1 MDFGRLPS
9 LEGVSFALPPLPEHS
24 RRLLAWHGETRAP
37 ELRSRDQQAPTQ
49 GALSRDEVA
58 TPRAPSRDEVAT
70 PHGAPSR
77 HETSPLRL
85 ASAGTW
91 LRTGAPAWARKD
103 WVGRLYPPGTSDKE
117 FLRTYARRVDAIE
130 LNASYYR
137 VPSEEVLDAW
147 AAETP
152 ERFRFCPKVHQSIT
166 HRRALDESADE
177 AMSFARRLLRLGPR
191 LGPGF
196 VQLPPWLDAA
206 GLAGLDALLAAL
218 PEAFRVAVEFRHPSW
233 FPRPHELREDA
244 VRVLERHGA
253 GAVITDVA
261 GRRDVCHA
269 AVTAPFVMVRYV
281 GNGLHPTDL
290 PRADVWLERLVAWR
304 ALGLDEAYLFVHQ
317 PDDALAPELLS
328 HLSAS
333 ARRLG
338 LDAPEIQLDAAQL
351 DLFGGA
357 AGTLSTPQLDLF
369 GGVTG
374 PAGAPATKPRSPA
387 TKLRSPAKKAPAKR

>member
-9 LEGVSFALPPLPEHS
+9 LDGVSFALPPLPERS
-24 RRLLAWHGETRAP
+24 RRLLAWHAGTRDPQASRRDEAP
-37 ELRSRDQQAPTQ
+37 APT
-49 GALSRDEVA
+49 ASSADE
-58 TPRAPSRDEVAT
+58 PLAPA
-70 PHGAPSR
+70 
-77 HETSPLRL
+77 
-85 ASAGTW
+85 ASTGPW

-103 WVGRLYPPGTSDKE
+103 WVGRLYPPGTPDKE

-147 AAETP
+147 AAEVP

-166 HRRALDESADE
+166 HRRALEESADE
-177 AMSFARRLLRLGPR
+177 AMAFARRFLRLGRR

-206 GLAGLDALLAAL
+206 GLGGLDALLAAL

-233 FPRPHELREDA
+233 FAGTGELREDA
-244 VRVLERHGA
+244 IRVLEHRGA

-269 AVTAPFVMVRYV
+269 SITAPFVMVRYV
-281 GNGLHPTDL
+281 GNSLHPTDL
-290 PRADVWLERLVAWR
+290 PRADAWLDRLVAWR

-317 PDDALAPELLS
+317 PDDALAPELLA
-328 HLSAS
+328 HVAAS
-333 ARRLG
+333 ARRRG
-338 LDAPEIQLDAAQL
+338 LDMPDLQIGSAQL
-351 DLFGGA
+351 ALFGGA
-357 AGTLSTPQLDLF
+357 APSPSPPTVKAKSAPKKP
-369 GGVTG
+369 
-374 PAGAPATKPRSPA
+374 PAR
-387 TKLRSPAKKAPAKR
+387 R